1 MYNKSYC
8 SIHTPEGVMF
18 RLYPAGLAR
27 RMSAFV
33 IDMLMISTVIG
44 IVNQLAP
51 LFSMFNLKI
60 AFGLMV
66 LLDFLIGL
74 AYWLGS
80 EWIWNGRTV
89 GKRLFGL
96 RVVDANGLKLMPQ
109 QIAVRNLFRT
119 VDILPVFYAVG
130 SLCCFC
136 DRRVRRLGDIAAGTI
151 VVREIKPEKPDL
163 RSVLSGKYNSL
174 REYPLEA
181 ARMRDKTTP
190 EESMLLFEALRRRNH
205 MDPEDRCRVY
215 AELAKHFRQKV
226 KFPEAALDGMSDEKL
241 LVNITDL
248 IYRH

>member
-1 MYNKSYC
+1 MYNRSYC

-27 RMSAFV
+27 RMSAFI
-33 IDMLMISTVIG
+33 IDILMISAVIS
-44 IVNQLAP
+44 IVNQFLP
-51 LFSMFNLKI
+51 LFSMFNFKV
-60 AFGLMV
+60 AFGLTILFNF
-66 LLDFLIGL
+66 LLGMS
-74 AYWLGS
+74 YWLIS

-89 GKRLFGL
+89 GKKLFGL
-96 RVVDANGLKLMPQ
+96 QVVDANGLKLMPQ
-109 QIAVRNLFRT
+109 QIAVRNLFRA
-119 VDILPVFYAVG
+119 VDILPVLYAVG

-151 VVREIKPEKPDL
+151 VIREIKPEKPDL
-163 RSVLSGKYNSL
+163 RSVLPDKYNSL
-174 REYPLEA
+174 RKYPLEA

-205 MDPEDRCRVY
+205 IKPEDRCRVY
-215 AELAKHFRQKV
+215 TELAEHFREKV
-226 KFPEAALDGMSDEKL
+226 KFPEAAIDGMSDEKF

>member
-1 MYNKSYC
+1 MYNKYYC

-27 RMSAFV
+27 RMSAFI
-33 IDMLMISTVIG
+33 IDAMMLSVLIV

-51 LFSMFNLKI
+51 LFSMFNFKI
-60 AFGLMV
+60 AFGLII
-66 LLDFLIGL
+66 LLDFVIGL
-74 AYWLGS
+74 AYWLVS

-89 GKRLFGL
+89 GKKLFGL

-136 DRRVRRLGDIAAGTI
+136 DRRARRLGDIAAGTI
-151 VVREIKPEKPDL
+151 VIRDIKPEKPDL
-163 RSVLSGKYNSL
+163 RGVLPDKYNSL

-181 ARMRDKTTP
+181 ARMRDRTTP

-205 MDPEDRCRVY
+205 MKPEDRCRVY
-215 AELAKHFRQKV
+215 EELAKHFKEKV
-226 KFPEAALDGMSDEKL
+226 KFPQAALDGMSDEKF
-241 LVNITDL
+241 LVNITNL